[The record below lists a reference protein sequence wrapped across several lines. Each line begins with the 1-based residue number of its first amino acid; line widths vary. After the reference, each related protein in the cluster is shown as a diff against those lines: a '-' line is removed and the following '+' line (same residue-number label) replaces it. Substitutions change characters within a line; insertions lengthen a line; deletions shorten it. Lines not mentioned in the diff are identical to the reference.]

1 MKKKILFSAI
11 AICLG
16 ALTAFAGPMDSR
28 ALIEYVPV
36 VASETMKATITS
48 EPVYVN
54 DFKSCNIIIESGVA
68 TYTASDTIS
77 WQLLE
82 SDASNGTF
90 TPVLPNE
97 IRGNNVEVDASG
109 TFQILKENVSGI
121 GISKT
126 SYVGGAN
133 YLKVKGYVEGN
144 VEGANK
150 VTIIKTHPYLGF

>member
-1 MKKKILFSAI
+1 MKKILLSALFFCFGMLPI
-11 AICLG
+11 Y
-16 ALTAFAGPMDSR
+16 AGPLDCR
-28 ALIEYVPV
+28 ALIDYVPV
-36 VASETMKATITS
+36 IASDTMKATITS
-48 EPVYVN
+48 EAVYVN
-54 DFKSCNIIIESGVA
+54 DYKSCNIVIESGVA

-82 SDASNGTF
+82 CETINGTY
-90 TPVLPNE
+90 TPVLANE

-109 TFQILKENVSGI
+109 TFQLLKDNISNTNV
-121 GISKT
+121 SKT

-133 YLKVKGYVEGN
+133 YLKVKGYVNGT